1 MILREL
7 YYFDKDKP
15 GEWKDIPLSSESDDN
30 RKASDTRK
38 PSLTLGD
45 LRRANEIAARH
56 RESKEDDLVNIRK
69 IYKAQADTSAL

>member
-45 LRRANEIAARH
+45 LRRANEIAARQ

-69 IYKAQADTSAL
+69 IYKAPADTSAL

>member
-7 YYFDKDKP
+7 YYFDEDKP

-69 IYKAQADTSAL
+69 IYKAPADTSAL